1 MRAGAPLDAAD
12 WDDRRALHV
21 AASDGSAT
29 ITRLLVDAGA
39 STGVA
44 DRWGA
49 TPLDEAAAVGAGPVI
64 DYLRS
69 VGAPEGRGGRR
80 LQAR

>member
-1 MRAGAPLDAAD
+1 MAIRWTCSRDGQTDLPAPGVRLPAAMKK
-12 WDDRRALHV
+12 
-21 AASDGSAT
+21 
-29 ITRLLVDAGA
+29 
-39 STGVA
+39 
-44 DRWGA
+44 
-49 TPLDEAAAVGAGPVI
+49 PKAAAVGAGPVI